1 MPFIN
6 SASCPL
12 TIRLTSCEIDLYVL
26 ITGVALIE
34 ATLASSAATFSS
46 KEATVSASLA
56 STVAVTSS
64 TFAKLAASIASSFS
78 IIFSMI
84 YPFKRLLRCSR
95 SSLCSKALSNS
106 SSWFTTASDSL

>member
-1 MPFIN
+1 MPFTN
-6 SASCPL
+6 SASWLL

-26 ITGVALIE
+26 ITGVELIE

-64 TFAKLAASIASSFS
+64 TFAKLAASIASNFS
-78 IIFSMI
+78 IIFSDMI
-84 YPFKRLLRCSR
+84 YPFKRLLRFLR
-95 SSLCSKALSNS
+95 SSLSSKALSN
-106 SSWFTTASDSL
+106 